1 MENKVAIV
9 TGGGRGLGRAFSKAL
24 AGKGASVVIA
34 EINGEN
40 AENVAQ
46 EITDTGGRALAVQT
60 DVTNETAVAAMVEKT
75 VFEFGSVDIL
85 VNNAALLGNLT
96 KGPFEDLSVEEF
108 EQALRVN
115 VTGPFIVTKAVIE
128 HMRRAGWGRIINL
141 SSDTAH
147 VGVSG
152 FVHYVSSKA
161 ALVGFTRALAREL
174 GPDGITVNAIQPGL
188 TETEV
193 DRGPERAEFAK
204 RVISNQSIPRQE
216 VPDDL
221 VGAVL
226 FFASEEARFVTGQTL
241 SVSGGLGFR

>member
-1 MENKVAIV
+1 
-9 TGGGRGLGRAFSKAL
+9 
-24 AGKGASVVIA
+24 VVIA

-40 AENVAQ
+40 ADRVAA
-46 EITDTGGRALAVQT
+46 EIMEAGGRALAVQT
-60 DVTNETAVAAMVEKT
+60 DVTDETSVDDMVEKT
-75 VFEFGSVDIL
+75 VSEFGSADIL
-85 VNNAALLGNLT
+85 VNNAALLGTLT
-96 KGPFEDLSVEEF
+96 KGPFEDLSVAEF
-108 EQALRVN
+108 EQAMQVN
-115 VTGPFIVTKAVIE
+115 VTGPFIATKALIG
-128 HMRRAGWGRIINL
+128 HMREAGWGRIINM

-147 VGVSG
+147 VGVTG

-193 DRGPERAEFAK
+193 EREASRKDLAK
-204 RVISNQSIPRQE
+204 KVIAGQSIPRQE

-226 FFASEEARFVTGQTL
+226 FFASEEARFITGQTL
-241 SVSGGLGFR
+241 AVSGGLGFR